1 MRKSTQNNSSNGG
14 PDPALEGTL
23 NGALNGAF
31 ASANQNS
38 TEGLSGDTP
47 KGLLRYLY
55 KDAQKSES
63 EVEIKA
69 HLR

>member
-1 MRKSTQNNSSNGG
+1 MRKSTQNNSSNDG

-31 ASANQNS
+31 ASANENT
-38 TEGLSGDTP
+38 TEGICGDTP
-47 KGLLRYLY
+47 KGLLRDLY
-55 KDAQKSES
+55 KD
-63 EVEIKA
+63 EILKLRA